1 MATPRSR
8 LVFSFGLLLAAC
20 ASPDASEDDA
30 GTHRGWRWCGG
41 RGRSGG
47 HGRSGRRGRTR
58 RQHRRGRQ
66 RAVRRARAVPP
77 ARADAAPQHRHGRHG
92 WWRGRGRSGRRG
104 WRGGNVVGRP
114 ARRRGR
120 TRRQRRHRHGGARAD
135 AAAKVDWQAPARR
148 RGGRAAGTGAG
159 GATAPCAFASG
170 LNAAWVSF
178 ANDVPNPNM
187 TAFQTMF
194 RNTQMAGGRIV
205 RWWFH
210 TNGTVTPGY
219 NSSGMANPL
228 SQSAITGLTSLLNL
242 ANTNGVKLVI
252 SLWSFDMLQG
262 GQNIST
268 TLRNNNRNLLTMD
281 ANRQAYIDNVLTP
294 LVNAVKGNP
303 GLYAWEIFNEPEG
316 MTTEHGWTADQGGTD
331 VGRMYIYRTINWL
344 AAAIHTADPSARVT
358 SGAWTFQVSST
369 RNFSGGGHFYSNS
382 SLMAAGGKANGTVD
396 FYEVHY
402 YMLNGSQYSPFLD
415 GRNPTYWGLTDK
427 RVVMGGFT
435 HKRPTASRPTTCSR
449 ASTTP
454 ATAAPGRGNTRTA
467 IRPWRGRRCRRRCR
481 PSTTPTQ
488 PKLATASDPRRL
500 TCPGSESLR

>member
-1 MATPRSR
+1 MAAT
-8 LVFSFGLLLAAC
+8 GGG
-20 ASPDASEDDA
+20 A
-30 GTHRGWRWCGG
+30 GAGGPAGAGG
-41 RGRSGG
+41 RGGTG
-47 HGRSGRRGRTR
+47 VAGAG
-58 RQHRRGRQ
+58 
-66 RAVRRARAVPP
+66 
-77 ARADAAPQHRHGRHG
+77 
-92 WWRGRGRSGRRG
+92 GRGGQGGSAGTG
-104 WRGGNVVGRP
+104 VAGAGGRGG
-114 ARRRGR
+114 
-120 TRRQRRHRHGGARAD
+120 QGGSA
-135 AAAKVDWQAPARR
+135 
-148 RGGRAAGTGAG
+148 GTGAAGTGVAGTGAAGTGSG
-159 GATAPCAFASG
+159 GASAPCAFASG

-219 NSSGMANPL
+219 DSSGMANPL

-268 TLRNNNRNLLTMD
+268 TLRNNNRNLLMMD

-316 MTTEHGWTADQGGTD
+316 MTTQHGWTADQGGMD

-344 AAAIHTADPSARVT
+344 SAAIHTADPSARVT

-402 YMLNGSQYSPFLD
+402 YEVNGADFSPFLS

-427 RVVMGGFT
+427 RLVMGEFYAR
-435 HKRPTASRPTTCSR
+435 HDRRHRDQQPVH
-449 ASTTP
+449 
-454 ATAAPGRGNTRTA
+454 APVRHRLRRRVGLAIHGRRFGRGVA
-467 IRPWRGRRCRRRCR
+467 HDAGADAGRLQRAPNRSRQL
-481 PSTTPTQ
+481 P
-488 PKLATASDPRRL
+488 L
-500 TCPGSESLR
+500 